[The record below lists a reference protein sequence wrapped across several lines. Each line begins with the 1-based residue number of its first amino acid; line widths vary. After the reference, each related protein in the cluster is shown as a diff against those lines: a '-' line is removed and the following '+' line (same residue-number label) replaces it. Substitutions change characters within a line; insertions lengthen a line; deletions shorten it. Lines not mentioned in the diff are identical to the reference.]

1 MIRELRADPVGG
13 FCERLLGFRPRIAAD
28 CRKVME
34 APETSNRHHNRY
46 SSIARRANI
55 ELD

>member
-13 FCERLLGFRPRIAAD
+13 FCERLLRFRPRIAAE